1 MVRRHKQKISW
12 EKAKKKL
19 GDNMR
24 KLGPVEE
31 SDEVVDKT
39 SRAEHKTFDCKN
51 DALIRDTTRML
62 ERDAFSAFKSSLAW

>member
-1 MVRRHKQKISW
+1 MSGHLSMDSTILFLLFPRRKLVRKHKQKINW

-31 SDEVVDKT
+31 SDEDVDKT
-39 SRAEHKTFDCKN
+39 SRAEH
-51 DALIRDTTRML
+51 R
-62 ERDAFSAFKSSLAW
+62 

>member
-1 MVRRHKQKISW
+1 LLSPRRKLVRKHKQKISW

-31 SDEVVDKT
+31 SDEVVGKI
-39 SRAEHKTFDCKN
+39 SRAEYK
-51 DALIRDTTRML
+51 
-62 ERDAFSAFKSSLAW
+62 

>member
-1 MVRRHKQKISW
+1 MTRQNDRIAILVLLFPRRKMVRRHKQKISW

-39 SRAEHKTFDCKN
+39 SRAEHK
-51 DALIRDTTRML
+51 
-62 ERDAFSAFKSSLAW
+62 